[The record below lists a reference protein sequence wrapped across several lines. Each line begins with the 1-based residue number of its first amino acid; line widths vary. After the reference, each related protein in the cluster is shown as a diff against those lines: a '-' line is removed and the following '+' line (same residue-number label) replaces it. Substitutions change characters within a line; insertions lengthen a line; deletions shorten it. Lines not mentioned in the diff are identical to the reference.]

1 VNSSNLQFLG
11 LVKKAGAIVYG
22 DALMEA
28 IRTKS
33 VYVVLLSD
41 RASERTQKQIKD
53 KCAFYQIKLFE
64 NLPDEVFTNIKGK
77 TISAF
82 GIDNQKMASKIV
94 RDEKR

>member
-1 VNSSNLQFLG
+1 VNSNTLQFLG

-41 RASERTQKQIKD
+41 RASERTKKQIKN

-64 NLPDEVFTNIKGK
+64 DVPGEAFTSIRGK
-77 TISAF
+77 TVAAL
-82 GIDNQKMASKIV
+82 GVDNRKMASKIV